1 MTATKKGYR
10 KDLSERHIRMIALG
24 GTIGTGLFLGAGL
37 RLQMAGPS
45 LVFAYALCGL
55 CVFMIL
61 RALGELV
68 VYRPAS
74 GSFVSYAQE
83 FLGSGAA
90 YAMGW
95 FYALNL
101 LLTGIVDITAVA
113 VFLHYWPLFQ
123 DVPQWVIALCALC
136 LVGGLNLIG
145 VKYFGEV
152 EFWLALIKVGSLSLF
167 LAIGG
172 IVLAHAFF
180 YSHQSVGLPMITANG
195 GFFPRGWGAPL
206 FLLQGVIFAYASS
219 EFIGIAASECANPR
233 DVVPKAING
242 VIWRILFFYVGS
254 IALLAL
260 LLPFNQYMASE
271 SPFVTFF
278 KTLGVPM
285 IADIMNI
292 VVLMAAF
299 SSLNSCLYSTSRVLR
314 ALAETGAA
322 PKSFLQLSPKSRIPF
337 IAIAVTLFVYLIG
350 VILNYLIPNYVFE
363 LALGVAAIGV
373 IGAWATILLCNI
385 SLHRSIVSGKISK
398 TDYPM
403 PGSPVT
409 NWLTLGFLGLIL
421 ISIGFDYPNGTMTL
435 SALPFLGIA
444 LWLSWRV
451 IVKHKEKTASSS

>member
-37 RLQMAGPS
+37 RLHTAGPS
-45 LVFAYALCGL
+45 LIFAYALCGL

-113 VFLHYWPLFQ
+113 VFLHYWPIFQ
-123 DVPQWVIALCALC
+123 FLPQWMIALAALC
-136 LVGGLNLIG
+136 LVGALNFIG

-152 EFWLALIKVGSLSLF
+152 EFWLALIKVGSLALF

-172 IVLAHAFF
+172 VVLAHAFF
-180 YSHQSVGLPMITANG
+180 HSHQSVGIPMITAHG
-195 GFFPRGWGAPL
+195 GFFPHGWGAPI

-233 DVVPKAING
+233 EVVPKAING

-260 LLPFNQYMASE
+260 LLPFDHYMASE
-271 SPFVTFF
+271 SPFVTFL

-299 SSLNSCLYSTSRVLR
+299 SSLNSCLYSTSRILR

-322 PKSFLQLSPKSRIPF
+322 PKSFLKLSSKARIPF
-337 IAIAVTLFVYLIG
+337 IAIGVTLCFYLIG
-350 VILNYLIPNYVFE
+350 VFLNYLIPNYVFE
-363 LALGVAAIGV
+363 LALGVAAVGV

-385 SLHRSIVSGKISK
+385 SLHRAITSGKIQK
-398 TDYPM
+398 TEYPM
-403 PGSPVT
+403 PGSPLT
-409 NWLTLGFLGLIL
+409 NYLTLGFLGFIV
-421 ISIGFDYPNGTMTL
+421 ISIGFDYPNGTITL
-435 SALPFLGIA
+435 AALPILAIGMY
-444 LWLSWRV
+444 LSWH
-451 IVKHKEKTASSS
+451 IILKHKKKSASL